1 MSDPRRESADQT
13 HRREFLRRI
22 LRTSAYLPPAVAVV
36 SMRNVAVAQATCA
49 KQAGNSGM
57 CIPGQGP

>member
-1 MSDPRRESADQT
+1 M
-13 HRREFLRRI
+13 
-22 LRTSAYLPPAVAVV
+22 LRTGAYLPPALAVV

-57 CIPGQGP
+57 CVPGQNP